1 MTFIATA
8 LFTIDI
14 IKLLNIVINRTNS
27 SKIYML
33 FIVIFFI
40 IFFIIF
46 IIIIG
51 IVVDIKQHNFA
62 DELLLVNL
70 KLKEEKLKK
79 NSLYVMLCKLLHIFK
94 VQSVIYYHT
103 RMYMFFVK
111 YEVMKWYIY
120 KYGFINYIKEVISI
134 KFDKIDIILLSYYYR
149 WLVLYD
155 SSEMREEIR
164 LNRER
169 ENAIKISIIKKIRG
183 ITTEEITLKE
193 QNTEEILNIIK
204 SKEYKDL
211 LENNQEYINIQLI
224 KKKYNEQIKINGT
237 LNTTIEKNIY
247 YLKFSNFYFKLNHI
261 FFHYSLIL
269 FWLMTTTKIWFID
282 LKIKLVDPYIK
293 AHSKYLI
300 YQTTDN
306 VTLRRKID
314 YQNNSTFELMGHS
327 KTVEPKNNYYQNDI
341 PLKNR
346 VKYKY
351 HFRTDGYSE
360 TSWYVNRDNQ
370 VWGHYSGTGLFSKK
384 ERGLQTW
391 HSYISRTDWGSDL
404 NFSSEIVP
412 KVPSLK
418 SYFKN
423 YRYIGYPERFFDY
436 TIDMCYYFLDL
447 IIYKTMIIVPD
458 IYDVDCNTNVSLVIN
473 FSLLFLLVLFQIWSI
488 ITVLLISKRVQI
500 IVKENFFYFIMMFLF
515 SIFIYLLTFLP
526 YFDHNFIIDSWIYII
541 KLPFTYLKFNISDTQ
556 FIYIAWLSTL

>member
-8 LFTIDI
+8 LVTIDI

-79 NSLYVMLCKLLHIFK
+79 NSFYVMLCKLLHIFK

-224 KKKYNEQIKINGT
+224 KKKYKKQIKIN
-237 LNTTIEKNIY
+237 
-247 YLKFSNFYFKLNHI
+247 
-261 FFHYSLIL
+261 
-269 FWLMTTTKIWFID
+269 
-282 LKIKLVDPYIK
+282 IKLK
-293 AHSKYLI
+293 
-300 YQTTDN
+300 
-306 VTLRRKID
+306 
-314 YQNNSTFELMGHS
+314 
-327 KTVEPKNNYYQNDI
+327 KN
-341 PLKNR
+341 
-346 VKYKY
+346 
-351 HFRTDGYSE
+351 
-360 TSWYVNRDNQ
+360 
-370 VWGHYSGTGLFSKK
+370 
-384 ERGLQTW
+384 LQ
-391 HSYISRTDWGSDL
+391 
-404 NFSSEIVP
+404 
-412 KVPSLK
+412 
-418 SYFKN
+418 
-423 YRYIGYPERFFDY
+423 
-436 TIDMCYYFLDL
+436 
-447 IIYKTMIIVPD
+447 
-458 IYDVDCNTNVSLVIN
+458 
-473 FSLLFLLVLFQIWSI
+473 
-488 ITVLLISKRVQI
+488 
-500 IVKENFFYFIMMFLF
+500 
-515 SIFIYLLTFLP
+515 
-526 YFDHNFIIDSWIYII
+526 
-541 KLPFTYLKFNISDTQ
+541 
-556 FIYIAWLSTL
+556 

>member
-8 LFTIDI
+8 LVTIDI

-79 NSLYVMLCKLLHIFK
+79 NSFYVMLCKLLHIFK

-237 LNTTIEKNIY
+237 LNTNIEKNIY

-269 FWLMTTTKIWFID
+269 FWLLTTTKIWFID

-327 KTVEPKNNYYQNDI
+327 KTVEPKNNYYQNNI

-384 ERGLQTW
+384 ERGLQTS
-391 HSYISRTDWGSDL
+391 HSYISRTDWGDR
-404 NFSSEIVP
+404 
-412 KVPSLK
+412 K
-418 SYFKN
+418 S
-423 YRYIGYPERFFDY
+423 
-436 TIDMCYYFLDL
+436 
-447 IIYKTMIIVPD
+447 V
-458 IYDVDCNTNVSLVIN
+458 V
-473 FSLLFLLVLFQIWSI
+473 
-488 ITVLLISKRVQI
+488 
-500 IVKENFFYFIMMFLF
+500 
-515 SIFIYLLTFLP
+515 
-526 YFDHNFIIDSWIYII
+526 
-541 KLPFTYLKFNISDTQ
+541 
-556 FIYIAWLSTL
+556 

>member
-8 LFTIDI
+8 LVTIDI

-79 NSLYVMLCKLLHIFK
+79 NSFYVMLCKLLHIFK

-237 LNTTIEKNIY
+237 LNTNIEKNIY

-269 FWLMTTTKIWFID
+269 FWLLTTTKIWFID

-327 KTVEPKNNYYQNDI
+327 KTVEPKNNYYQNNI

-384 ERGLQTW
+384 ERGLQTS

-458 IYDVDCNTNVSLVIN
+458 IYDVDCNTNVPLVIN
-473 FSLLFLLVLFQIWSI
+473 FSLLFLLVLFQIWSV
-488 ITVLLISKRVQI
+488 ITVLLISKREIGRASCRERV
-500 IVKENFFYFIMMFLF
+500 
-515 SIFIYLLTFLP
+515 
-526 YFDHNFIIDSWIYII
+526 
-541 KLPFTYLKFNISDTQ
+541 
-556 FIYIAWLSTL
+556 